1 MNPLVKKA
9 VVAVA
14 AKQAFDKVMEKRQE
28 SRSRSLTR
36 FAPFALAGLGG
47 VLAFLFYRSRQTT

>member
-28 SRSRSLTR
+28 SRSRSVTR

>member
-14 AKQAFDKVMEKRQE
+14 AKQAFDKVKEKREE
-28 SRSRSLTR
+28 SRSRSLPR
-36 FAPFALAGLGG
+36 FAPLALAGLGG
-47 VLAFLFYRSRQTT
+47 VLAFLFYRSRQTS